1 MNYNK
6 HKRIKLHKEIAK
18 TVDNNFHQRK
28 KLIRILTTIE
38 MRKK

>member
-18 TVDNNFHQRK
+18 TVDNNFTYRK